1 MKTLKKRNFMIGAA
15 LAILLF
21 AVLSPAT
28 KAQTTV
34 QVPVTNATSSFGTA
48 AQFATFG
55 STALNVIKEGLITT
69 VTGAVTVVT
78 NILGWIAG
86 VLIYLGAQLISFTFS
101 LNSYIME
108 MPVVLTGWQVTRDL
122 ANLGFVLALIVIA
135 FMTILR
141 FNQYGAQKM
150 LPKLIAAAILVN
162 FSLMIGGAILD
173 FTNVVTKFFID
184 RSLGNGSYAQ
194 SQDIGSEITAAFNPQ
209 KLLEIDQTT
218 AKTLTPGFS
227 TAIVSVGSLLF
238 ATAFTFLMALVM
250 LAVGLMLLSRF
261 VWLAFLMAIAPL
273 PWLFNVIPI
282 GQLKSEGG
290 KWWSQ
295 FIHWAFVA
303 PILSFFLYLTLATV
317 NAVSNISGTILSQN
331 SNASL
336 NPTLISGAVL
346 QLTNM
351 LILVG
356 FLIGGLMAA
365 NSMGI
370 AGANAL
376 MGVAKKTGEKAKG
389 WAGKQ
394 TVGRAGRLGR
404 RALTAGSAGDKDG
417 KSWLERGGESLG
429 RIPVVGGAFRGLAGA
444 SFGAK
449 EESKKEIDKSQGEN
463 KKYSK
468 ELLAAKLDKQT
479 VMTEDDVGAALALA
493 EKGGWNLLNDG
504 TKAKL
509 VKAIKR
515 AGATERIAAFDPVAA
530 AAAGMDLEKAVGKVE
545 DVSKLDSGTLRQ
557 VAPYLR
563 QQQIR
568 DLGNKGSKAQK
579 EDYISGIRETFTSGP
594 FIKEKTN
601 EEYQKRIKPINSM
614 FELLQSYTDE
624 LDTTLKNYKDAKDL
638 GDTTTMGKLQE
649 QRKRLEGEIKN
660 INSTLLNGGSYEV
673 KEVSNLVGPNNQ
685 PQVTVKETITIEKP
699 EGDTQKRRRALDSNS
714 AAAKQTS
721 WQGEGLYKER
731 VQEHETS

>member
-1 MKTLKKRNFMIGAA
+1 MKMLKKRSFMVGTA
-15 LAILLF
+15 LVILF
-21 AVLSPAT
+21 FVALSPVT

-34 QVPVTNATSSFGTA
+34 PVPVTNATSSFGSA
-48 AQFATFG
+48 AQFATYG
-55 STALNVIKEGLITT
+55 STFSQVVGGLIDKGLTAT
-69 VTGAVTVVT
+69 VTGVVSIVGQ
-78 NILGWIAG
+78 ILGWIAG
-86 VLIYLGAQLISFTFS
+86 VLIYLGSQLISFAFS
-101 LNSYIME
+101 LNNYIME

-173 FTNVVTKFFID
+173 FTNVVTKFFVD
-184 RSLGNGSYAQ
+184 RSLGNGSYAE

-209 KLLEIDQTT
+209 KLLEVDQSTV
-218 AKTLTPGFS
+218 KTLTPGFT
-227 TAIVSVGSLLF
+227 TAIVNVGSLLF
-238 ATAFTFLMALVM
+238 ATAFTFLMGLVM
-250 LAVGLMLLSRF
+250 LAVALMLLSRF

-273 PWLFNVIPI
+273 PWLFNIIPI

-404 RALTAGSAGDKDG
+404 RALTAGAAGDKDG

-429 RIPVVGGAFRGLAGA
+429 KIPVVGGAFRGLAGA

-449 EESKKEIDKSQGEN
+449 EKSKKEIEKSQGEN
-463 KKYSK
+463 KRYSK

-530 AAAGMDLEKAVGKVE
+530 AAAGMPIEKAVGKVE
-545 DVSKLDSGTLRQ
+545 DVSKLDKSILQ
-557 VAPYLR
+557 QIAPHLR

-568 DLGNKGSKAQK
+568 DLGNKGTKDQK
-579 EDYISGIRETFTSGP
+579 QAYMEGIQGAFISGAATDEKRAAV
-594 FIKEKTN
+594 KEVFDLLDKTN
-601 EEYQKRIKPINSM
+601 DQ
-614 FELLQSYTDE
+614 
-624 LDTTLKNYKDAKDL
+624 LDATLKDYKDAKDL
-638 GDTTTMGKLQE
+638 GKTEEMAKLQ
-649 QRKRLEGEIKN
+649 QKRNELQKRIVD
-660 INSTLLNGGSYEV
+660 IQSTLQNGGTYEV
-673 KEVSNLVGPNNQ
+673 KETSSLLGPDNR
-685 PQVTVKETITIEKP
+685 PQETVIKTITIDTATDNEKDLRKKAI
-699 EGDTQKRRRALDSNS
+699 GNNLS
-714 AAAKQTS
+714 AAKQTS

>member
-1 MKTLKKRNFMIGAA
+1 MVGTA
-15 LAILLF
+15 LVILF
-21 AVLSPAT
+21 FVALSPVT

-34 QVPVTNATSSFGTA
+34 PVPVTNATSSFGSA
-48 AQFATFG
+48 AQFATYG
-55 STALNVIKEGLITT
+55 STFSQVVGGLIDKGLTAT
-69 VTGAVTVVT
+69 VTGVVSIVGQ
-78 NILGWIAG
+78 ILGWIAG
-86 VLIYLGAQLISFTFS
+86 VLIYLGSQLISFAFS
-101 LNSYIME
+101 LNNYIME

-173 FTNVVTKFFID
+173 FTNVVTKFFVD
-184 RSLGNGSYAQ
+184 RSLGNGSYAE

-209 KLLEIDQTT
+209 KLLEVDQSTV
-218 AKTLTPGFS
+218 KTLTPGFT
-227 TAIVSVGSLLF
+227 TAIVNVGSLLF
-238 ATAFTFLMALVM
+238 ATAFTFLMGLVM
-250 LAVGLMLLSRF
+250 LAVALMLLSRF

-273 PWLFNVIPI
+273 PWLFNIIPI

-404 RALTAGSAGDKDG
+404 RALTAGAAGDKDG

-429 RIPVVGGAFRGLAGA
+429 KIPVVGGAFRGLAGA

-449 EESKKEIDKSQGEN
+449 EKSKKEIEKSQGEN
-463 KKYSK
+463 KRYSK

-530 AAAGMDLEKAVGKVE
+530 AAAGMPIEKAVGKVE
-545 DVSKLDSGTLRQ
+545 DVSKLDKSILQ
-557 VAPYLR
+557 QIAPHLR

-568 DLGNKGSKAQK
+568 DLGNKGTKDQK
-579 EDYISGIRETFTSGP
+579 QAYMEGIQGAFISGAATDEKRAAV
-594 FIKEKTN
+594 KEVFDLLDKTN
-601 EEYQKRIKPINSM
+601 DQ
-614 FELLQSYTDE
+614 
-624 LDTTLKNYKDAKDL
+624 LDATLKDYKDAKDL
-638 GDTTTMGKLQE
+638 GKTEEMAKLQ
-649 QRKRLEGEIKN
+649 QKRNELQKRIVD
-660 INSTLLNGGSYEV
+660 IQSTLQNGGTYEV
-673 KEVSNLVGPNNQ
+673 KETSSLLGPDNR
-685 PQVTVKETITIEKP
+685 PQETVIKTITIDTATDNEKDLRKKAI
-699 EGDTQKRRRALDSNS
+699 GNNLS
-714 AAAKQTS
+714 AAKQTS